1 MILNMEKSWQAD
13 RYEEFSVLYDNKTV
27 KQFKTER
34 VNPADFGKWL
44 ENSRKLIC
52 EEVPDAKEAVLF
64 YGKNAPIKSEPL
76 PVAPEGYVFKM
87 IDGKL
92 RLLKLS
98 SPADVAEEA
107 MKNVLDSRVEK

>member
-1 MILNMEKSWQAD
+1 M
-13 RYEEFSVLYDNKTV
+13 YDNKTV